1 MEVDAFLADSVQA
14 AGGKLH
20 ALGIG
25 WRVIQASAFP
35 ARHDRIGLG
44 LLVRTEPS
52 EAGPHTLGVSL
63 LIPGL
68 PATFGEGTSFEARFV
83 SPDGE
88 GTATLALNLDGLV
101 FDAEGDH
108 TIVLAIDGRESV
120 RLPSGS
126 RPVPSRR
133 RASSGRASTSDP
145 PRASCPA
152 RPAGRVR
159 RNVPYPRGD
168 P

>member
-52 EAGPHTLGVSL
+52 EAGAHTLGVSL
-63 LIPGL
+63 IDPSGT
-68 PATFGEGTSFEARFV
+68 PRPFGEGTSFEARFV
-83 SPDGE
+83 SPEGE

-101 FDAEGDH
+101 FDTEGDH

-120 RLPSGS
+120 RLPFRVQT
-126 RPVPSRR
+126 RPEPPPSEFRT
-133 RASSGRASTSDP
+133 G
-145 PRASCPA
+145 
-152 RPAGRVR
+152 V
-159 RNVPYPRGD
+159 YL
-168 P
+168 